1 MNKFKCVLFAGLLAI
16 AAAAQ
21 NAPANG
27 ADAGQPHYNW
37 QARRVIGVQQHEIAE
52 SSPFASAT
60 IAATGATQNTYKV
73 GSPINIRF
81 TITNI
86 SDQTISFDLHSRDKK
101 YFRKGITFLDAR
113 DGNGNLAPETEA
125 GCVSHFFS
133 SCHTEYYPKFGN
145 PRRWRI
151 MEPNA
156 TVVDDYSRL
165 DIDYKISPGE
175 YTVVGYLCG
184 MNEGPECIKSNAIK
198 ITVQ

>member
-1 MNKFKCVLFAGLLAI
+1 MGVGTIAQNQSLYVNLNTVEGEMRNKLFYCWMLAI
-16 AAAAQ
+16 SC
-21 NAPANG
+21 G
-27 ADAGQPHYNW
+27 AKNEIGAPHY
-37 QARRVIGVQQHEIAE
+37 I
-52 SSPFASAT
+52 
-60 IAATGATQNTYKV
+60 QNTYKV